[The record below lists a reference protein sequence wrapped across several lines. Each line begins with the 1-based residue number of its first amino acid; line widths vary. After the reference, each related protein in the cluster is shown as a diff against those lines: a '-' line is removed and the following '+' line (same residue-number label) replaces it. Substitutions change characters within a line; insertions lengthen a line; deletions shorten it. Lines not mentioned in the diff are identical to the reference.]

1 MIVID
6 GKKGPKGPDFRLS
19 MNYNL
24 FYILDRCMPS
34 KLGDKCFRN
43 QKVKSNEE
51 KF

>member
-6 GKKGPKGPDFRLS
+6 GKKGPKGPDFRFF
-19 MNYNL
+19 NNL

-34 KLGDKCFRN
+34 KLGDKCFRS

>member
-1 MIVID
+1 MD
-6 GKKGPKGPDFRLS
+6 RKDQKGQISDFS